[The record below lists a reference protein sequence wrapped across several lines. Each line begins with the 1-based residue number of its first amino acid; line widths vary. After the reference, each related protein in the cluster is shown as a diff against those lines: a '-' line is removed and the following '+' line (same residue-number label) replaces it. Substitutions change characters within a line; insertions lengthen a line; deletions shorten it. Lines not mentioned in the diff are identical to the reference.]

1 MLPWSGH
8 WLLATISSHHSEL
21 SQISWNQNR
30 HQSKTHLFIWIVLF
44 WPIKFYILY
53 LKWYFVNFKQL
64 DNESLSSITFS
75 YLGTSWN
82 YMNYQ
87 LLLWIWIQIVCVQA
101 LASISFHQCNCH
113 RAGLGRIIREG
124 RPEAGCWGQAA
135 SSRPAPPV
143 RLSLAKWQAGLIS
156 AVPSTNWM
164 SGLEAN

>member
-1 MLPWSGH
+1 MANGAIISHVFNTKMQQLVVHLNTYLSSKI
-8 WLLATISSHHSEL
+8 LLY
-21 SQISWNQNR
+21 
-30 HQSKTHLFIWIVLF
+30 
-44 WPIKFYILY
+44 P
-53 LKWYFVNFKQL
+53 KWYFVNFKQL
-64 DNESLSSITFS
+64 DNESLSSITFC
-75 YLGTSWN
+75 YLGTSSN
-82 YMNYQ
+82 NLNYQ
-87 LLLWIWIQIVCVQA
+87 LYGFGYRMCVQP